1 MLEIAR
7 YWIAASYVIAIG
19 LVVDQMRRPLPV
31 WQAAGRERRFWV
43 GLSLVMGF
51 HGLGQYGAIAYLAG
65 VVPRFRAKEQAHA
78 RVHQPVT
85 LPRPARLLA
94 RRSGARTVP
103 EQLAL
108 VAALLVFGSSFI
120 HAVVIA
126 DHYEY
131 DWRFGVFFAVVTF
144 WQAVWAGLAYG
155 TPLNPRLL
163 VAGAIGNAA
172 LVVVWLISR
181 TVGVPLGPQ
190 AGRPEAIGEVDVIST
205 LDELGA
211 VILVAIVLRGL
222 RRGPLRL
229 TPAHV
234 RTAAALAGPLF
245 IYSLLAIGGGHHH
258 HG

>member
-1 MLEIAR
+1 MLTIAQ
-7 YWIAASYVIAIG
+7 YWIAASYVISIG
-19 LVVDQMRRPLPV
+19 LVADQMRRPLPV
-31 WQAAGRERRFWV
+31 WEAAGRERRFWV

-65 VVPRFRAKEQAHA
+65 VVPRFRAKAQA
-78 RVHQPVT
+78 HQPVV

-94 RRSGARTVP
+94 RRPGARTVA

-126 DHYEY
+126 DHFEY

-155 TPLNPRLL
+155 TPLNPRVL
-163 VAGAIGNAA
+163 VAGAVGNAA

-211 VILVAIVLRGL
+211 VVLVAIVLRGL
-222 RRGPLRL
+222 RGGPLRL
-229 TPAHV
+229 TQAHV

-245 IYSLLAIGGGHHH
+245 IYSLLAISGGHHH